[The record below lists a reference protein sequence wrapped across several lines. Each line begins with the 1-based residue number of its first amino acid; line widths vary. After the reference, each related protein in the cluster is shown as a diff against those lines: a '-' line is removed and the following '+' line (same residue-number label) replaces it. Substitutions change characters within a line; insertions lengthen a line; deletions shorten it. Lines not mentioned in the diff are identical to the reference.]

1 METNSL
7 IGLVFLYGITLGSFF
22 NVVGL
27 RVPEGQSIVKP
38 RSACPNCR
46 QQLRAWELVPVFSYV
61 FLRGK
66 CRGCGTRIS
75 PIYPITELLTGIL
88 FAMAPAVLGWSWE
101 LVVAWTLISLFMIIF
116 VSDIHYMIIP
126 DKILLV
132 FAGIFLFERVLWP
145 LSPWWDSLL
154 GAAVGFGL
162 LLLIALV
169 SKGGMGGGD
178 VKLFAVIGFAVGT
191 KLVLLSFLLATMFG
205 AVFGALG
212 LMLRLVKRRQP
223 IPFGPFIVLGS
234 LAAYFYGS
242 RIIDWYFSFFY

>member
-1 METNSL
+1 MLNL
-7 IGLVFLYGITLGSFF
+7 ILFIYGITLGSFF

-88 FAMAPAVLGWSWE
+88 FAMAPVVLGWSWE

-132 FAGIFLFERVLWP
+132 FAGIFLVERVLWP

-154 GAAVGFGL
+154 GAAVGFVL

-178 VKLFAVIGFAVGT
+178 IKLFAVIGFAVGT
-191 KLVLLSFLLATMFG
+191 KLVLLSFFFATMFG

-212 LMLRLVKRRQP
+212 LMLRLVKRKQP
-223 IPFGPFIVLGS
+223 IPFGPFIGLGT
-234 LAAYFYGS
+234 LVAYFYGS
-242 RIIDWYFSFFY
+242 KLIDWYFTFFY